1 MEGDYSMLM
10 SVTLLHIKLTSTVL
24 LPSQDKVKKKTRH
37 RNFFQKFFLVSPTNE
52 SNETKFLPTHDTP
65 DLEFYV
71 NCGKQMIYETL

>member
-10 SVTLLHIKLTSTVL
+10 SVMLLHIKLTSTVL
-24 LPSQDKVKKKTRH
+24 LPSQDKVKKKKRH
-37 RNFFQKFFLVSPTNE
+37 RNFFQTFFVSPTKE

-71 NCGKQMIYETL
+71 NYGKQMIYETL